1 MKNPSR
7 QPAVCA
13 AGAEVPWACA
23 GAATPMMRATRL
35 SLKAFTRIADA
46 DADAVF

>member
-23 GAATPMMRATRL
+23 DEATPMMSATRL
-35 SLKAFTRIADA
+35 SFNEFTRIADA
-46 DADAVF
+46 DAVF